1 MSCGDAISF
10 RLFQQAKDQKPGLM
24 YRVALRI
31 AKITSDIIS
40 AGMFGNNM
48 MNIELT

>member
-1 MSCGDAISF
+1 MSCADAISF
-10 RLFQQAKDQKPGLM
+10 QRFQLAKDQKPGLM

-31 AKITSDIIS
+31 AKITSDIIL
-40 AGMFGNNM
+40 AGMLSNNT